1 MKNERQEFSRVDRV
15 RKAIQRELGDILR
28 TEIKDPRLEDLVI
41 SITEVDLT
49 PDLSVAKVYFSIFL
63 DDNDE
68 RQEVMTILISHQAK
82 ARKALGQRIRLRH
95 TPELLFKFDDSLER
109 GVRMSQLL
117 DQIARGELD

>member
-63 DDNDE
+63 DDDDE

>member
-1 MKNERQEFSRVDRV
+1 VDRV